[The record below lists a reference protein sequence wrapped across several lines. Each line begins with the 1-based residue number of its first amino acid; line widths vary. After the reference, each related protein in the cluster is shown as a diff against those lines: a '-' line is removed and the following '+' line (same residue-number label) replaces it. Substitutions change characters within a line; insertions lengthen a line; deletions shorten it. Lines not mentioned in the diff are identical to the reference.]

1 MSLDQEMES
10 LKLAIKTEEDG
21 RKMYLQAA
29 QRVSNPL
36 AKAVFTQLAKEE
48 TVHIEVITQFYQGLK
63 AKGKGEVSAEIKRAM
78 NYDLR
83 KKTIFESA
91 KNRMDDTVSA
101 GPDVFSAYKIAMKF
115 EEDGAKMYEE
125 SAKKTADA
133 NAKMIY
139 QFMNIQENE
148 HYRLL
153 AESLNYL
160 ENPQQWFLEAEKP
173 HFEG

>member
-1 MSLDQEMES
+1 
-10 LKLAIKTEEDG
+10 
-21 RKMYLQAA
+21 
-29 QRVSNPL
+29 
-36 AKAVFTQLAKEE
+36 
-48 TVHIEVITQFYQGLK
+48 
-63 AKGKGEVSAEIKRAM
+63 
-78 NYDLR
+78 
-83 KKTIFESA
+83 
-91 KNRMDDTVSA
+91 MDDTVSA

-125 SAKKTADA
+125 AAKKTADT